1 MKILFLHG
9 LESSVGGTKPSFLR
23 ELGHEV
29 YEPSLPADS
38 FSESVYA
45 ARAILESTRIQLIV
59 GSSRG
64 GAIAMKVCN
73 GNNMVLIAPA
83 YKKYIGTGTNLAHI
97 RMKNHAGSVIINHSM
112 ADEVIP
118 LKDSEELLS
127 CGNVSLNVVGEC
139 HRMNDPDAL
148 DALEQSISLLG

>member
-38 FSESVYA
+38 FNDSVCA
-45 ARAILESTRIQLIV
+45 ARSIVESIKIDLIV

-64 GAIAMKVCN
+64 GAVALQVCH
-73 GNNMVLIAPA
+73 GHNMVLIAPA
-83 YKKYIGTGTNLAHI
+83 YKKYIGTDLTRL
-97 RMKNHAGSVIINHSM
+97 RMNRAGRVIINHSRH
-112 ADEVIP
+112 DKVVP
-118 LKDSEELLS
+118 LKDSEELLC
-127 CGNVSLNVVGEC
+127 CGNVDLNVVGDC

-148 DALEQSISLLG
+148 DALDLSVDRLR